1 MKVTDLRASH
11 FTEPLGMGLSPL
23 SLSWVTED
31 TKSKK
36 QEAAQIKIW
45 TEEGPV
51 YDSGRQKTISS
62 LGFEPALVLLPRT
75 RYFWNVTVW
84 GDAGDSG
91 SAQSWFET
99 AKEGE
104 GISFSPVISRQ
115 AAPWNL
121 PESMPVAWVS
131 MNWRSMERRPETNT
145 CCPASIAMT

>member
-51 YDSGRQKTISS
+51 YDLS
-62 LGFEPALVLLPRT
+62 L
-75 RYFWNVTVW
+75 
-84 GDAGDSG
+84 
-91 SAQSWFET
+91 
-99 AKEGE
+99 
-104 GISFSPVISRQ
+104 IHI
-115 AAPWNL
+115 
-121 PESMPVAWVS
+121 
-131 MNWRSMERRPETNT
+131 
-145 CCPASIAMT
+145 